1 MALDPRTSLTLQQ
14 LLAQIR
20 HYTGASTDTTGPIRR
35 AGLEELSRLSV
46 ISKNELF
53 SDAAYRTRLS
63 VWSED
68 LENKVRHEIEDAFV
82 HPMIYKAYQPQ
93 GQRFTPITPWPEYLR
108 I

>member
-1 MALDPRTSLTLQQ
+1 LQQ

-46 ISKNELF
+46 ISKDELF
-53 SDAAYRTRLS
+53 SDVAYRTRLS
-63 VWSED
+63 VWSEK
-68 LENKVRHEIEDAFV
+68 LENKVRHEIEGAFV
-82 HPMIYKAYQPQ
+82 HRLLYAAYQPPNHP
-93 GQRFTPITPWPEYLR
+93 FKPIARLPEYLR